1 MFTKEIDNLK
11 VFIHTKLKWRCLYM
25 YLKYSVGFLIA
36 SLIQAGIIMA
46 TESLG
51 ISTLGAKLTA
61 IQLLTHILVGQVLGY
76 IILFIIK
83 KLKIVNKD
91 NILVT
96 ANIAGIIAWFIL
108 LPINS
113 SIGKVNA
120 PWTQG
125 LSTVLSSIIAFVVF
139 GIIAT
144 YTVKTYGYDKVK

>member
-1 MFTKEIDNLK
+1 
-11 VFIHTKLKWRCLYM
+11 
-25 YLKYSVGFLIA
+25 
-36 SLIQAGIIMA
+36 MA

-96 ANIAGIIAWFIL
+96 ASIAGIIAWFIL